1 LLGAAW
7 AQVQPGRVASVWP
20 AVIREEAPAA
30 TSDALLAATVEWLG
44 RQGVRLAQ
52 VLLAVDASRQRTELS
67 AHGFANL
74 ADLFYMVCL
83 AGRFPDSEPDSRVQF
98 EPVSPTAPARLA
110 EIVERTYERTL
121 DCPQLNG
128 VRDVADVLAGY
139 RACGTFDPRRWLIA
153 RVVGA
158 DVGCL
163 LLADHAA
170 DDQWEIVYAGL
181 VPEARGRGYGLLMA
195 QHAQGLARAA
205 GRARLVLAVDAANV
219 PAVKMYERAGFVAW
233 DRRSALVRIFPDGG
247 S

>member
-1 LLGAAW
+1 MPVEARWNPRITISKSCRLRHRFADALSLVLQDVPVERRNEHIAGLLAAEQAGRGSGRPAHRARGRTSAGRSW

-110 EIVERTYERTL
+110 EIVEPPTSGRSIAHSSTACATLRT
-121 DCPQLNG
+121 CWPG
-128 VRDVADVLAGY
+128 IG
-139 RACGTFDPRRWLIA
+139 P
-153 RVVGA
+153 
-158 DVGCL
+158 
-163 LLADHAA
+163 AA
-170 DDQWEIVYAGL
+170 LSI
-181 VPEARGRGYGLLMA
+181 RG
-195 QHAQGLARAA
+195 
-205 GRARLVLAVDAANV
+205 
-219 PAVKMYERAGFVAW
+219 
-233 DRRSALVRIFPDGG
+233 DG
-247 S
+247 